1 MQFLKNPFKGRLSR
15 EGYLF
20 SVILLVFSSVLYGGF
35 LFLIDIVHNSGV
47 LSFIS
52 NVDGILEYEP
62 DAMFLLLFFVSLL
75 IPFFLI
81 PATVRRLHDINK
93 SGWFAVFILI
103 PLVNIYIALLLLSL
117 SGNAK
122 ENTYG
127 EVAQSKSKNPIIIK
141 YILPIIL
148 SFIFLYLIYS
158 VGITVKDQLN
168 FQNECPS
175 CMYLF

>member
-1 MQFLKNPFKGRLSR
+1 MHFLKNPFKGRLSS

-20 SVILLVFSSVLYGGF
+20 PVALLLSFPILRTDFFMFISLLSDNDIPLFYFEIVRFGHTVFLMGFFIFLLV
-35 LFLIDIVHNSGV
+35 
-47 LSFIS
+47 
-52 NVDGILEYEP
+52 
-62 DAMFLLLFFVSLL
+62 
-75 IPFFLI
+75 PFFLI

-127 EVAQSKSKNPIIIK
+127 EVAQSKSKNPV
-141 YILPIIL
+141 ILLFLAFSIVL
-148 SFIFLYLIYS
+148 SIF
-158 VGITVKDQLN
+158 VFFGIN
-168 FQNECPS
+168 S
-175 CMYLF
+175 